1 MKKILALALSLTLA
15 LSLCACG
22 GDTTGDTAENT
33 DTQQM
38 ETDVVEIP
46 EVEDLTST
54 DTSTIPGLEDGVL
67 TVGMEC
73 AYAPYNWTQNDDSNG
88 AVPIVNNPGSYANGY
103 DVMIAQRICDTYG
116 WELEIMSL
124 DWAGLSPALQA
135 GTIDAVIAG
144 QSMTEDRMAEV
155 DMAGP
160 YFYASIV
167 CVTKEGS
174 DVASATGISQLTGTC
189 TAQTGTIWYDTCLP
203 QAAEVA
209 DIEIMPQTEDAPAMI
224 MAVESGTVNFIC
236 TDIPTAMG
244 ACARYDDLTILDFS
258 DNAEDNFDVS
268 EGDINIGISVVKGNT
283 QLKDAID
290 TVLAPL
296 NGDIFNAIMNEAI
309 AVQPTI

>member
-33 DTQQM
+33 DAQQI

-54 DTSTIPGLEDGVL
+54 DTSTIPGWR
-67 TVGMEC
+67 TVSSPWVWS
-73 AYAPYNWTQNDDSNG
+73 APTPPNWTQTDDSNG

-124 DWAGLSPALQA
+124 DWAGLIPALQA

-167 CVTKEGS
+167 CVTKEGG

-209 DIEIMPQTEDAPAMI
+209 DIEIMPQTEDAP
-224 MAVESGTVNFIC
+224 
-236 TDIPTAMG
+236 P
-244 ACARYDDLTILDFS
+244 
-258 DNAEDNFDVS
+258 
-268 EGDINIGISVVKGNT
+268 
-283 QLKDAID
+283 
-290 TVLAPL
+290 
-296 NGDIFNAIMNEAI
+296 
-309 AVQPTI
+309 

>member
-33 DTQQM
+33 DAQQI

-54 DTSTIPGLEDGVL
+54 DTSTIPGVEDGVL

-124 DWAGLSPALQA
+124 DWAGLIPALQA

-144 QSMTEDRMAEV
+144 QSMTEERLQQV

-167 CVTKEGS
+167 CVTKK
-174 DVASATGISQLTGTC
+174 DAPQASATGISELTGTC
-189 TAQTGTIWYDTCLP
+189 TAQTGTIWYDSCLP
-203 QAAEVA
+203 QIPGA
-209 DIEIMPQTEDAPAMI
+209 DIQTQAETAPAMI
-224 MAVESGTVNFIC
+224 MAVESGTVDFIC
-236 TDIPTAMG
+236 TDMPTAMG
-244 ACARYDDLTILDFS
+244 ACATYDDLTILDFS
-258 DNAEDNFDVS
+258 NNESDNFKVD
-268 EGDINIGISVVKGNT
+268 EGEINIGISIEKGNT
-283 QLKDAID
+283 ALKDAMND
-290 TVLAPL
+290 VLSTMTAE
-296 NGDIFNAIMNEAI
+296 DFNQIMQEAI
-309 AVQPTI
+309 AVQPEI